1 MKELFIKFIKTLF
14 FNVIGCFILCKS
26 YMYTQTH
33 DDISFLIDAALF
45 ILFCIGFYFIRVD
58 FFKHTDKETA
68 EVGISLFI
76 YALKR
81 LEGKIEENEHA
92 ENLLKDSPFGEAV
105 KEFIDNI
112 IELNEIKE
120 KEEKG

>member
-14 FNVIGCFILCKS
+14 FNFIGCFILCKS
-26 YMYTQTH
+26 YMYEQTH
-33 DDISFLIDAALF
+33 DVSFLINVALF

-58 FFKHTDKETA
+58 YFKHTDKETA

-81 LEGKIEENEHA
+81 LEGTIEENEHA

-112 IELNEIKE
+112 IELKKIK
-120 KEEKG
+120 K